1 MKIITILKKKYI
13 IFIISLF
20 LFLAFSLL
28 LNKTYLTIKSIFIL
42 HNPAAAIL
50 FILLNLILI
59 PILVAAT
66 ITLTIDKF
74 QMLKKVSKRKS
85 FIGVIGTFFGILAG
99 SCPVC
104 FVGLLPSLL
113 GILGISIGLSSLL
126 LLGFELSA
134 VSVILLV
141 VSLFFLSKDMTCK
154 LKN

>member
-1 MKIITILKKKYI
+1 MKIIKILKRKYI
-13 IFIISLF
+13 TFIISLI
-20 LFLAFSLL
+20 LFLISSLL
-28 LNKTYLTIKSIFIL
+28 FNKTYSTIKGIFII
-42 HNPAAAIL
+42 HNPTAAII

-66 ITLTIDKF
+66 LTLTIDKF
-74 QMLKKVSKRKS
+74 QTLKKVSKKKS
-85 FIGVIGTFFGILAG
+85 FLGAVGTFFGILAG

-134 VSVILLV
+134 TSVALLIL
-141 VSLFFLSKDMTCK
+141 SLFYLSKDTTCK